1 MAITGNAGVG
11 ARGTSMPHAGGGAG
25 IDMTGRNNFGLNVNA
40 GKPSQLLFHIQIMS
54 IQSKWPQNFLF
65 EALNRSVD
73 ID

>member
-40 GKPSQLLFHIQIMS
+40 GKPSQLLLHTHSNHVDAIKMT
-54 IQSKWPQNFLF
+54 
-65 EALNRSVD
+65 RSVD
-73 ID
+73 TD

>member
-40 GKPSQLLFHIQIMS
+40 GKPSQLFFDIQIMS
-54 IQSKWPQNFLF
+54 I
-65 EALNRSVD
+65 
-73 ID
+73 